1 MDVSIDT
8 LNQLTVASV
17 RHVGPYPECG
27 KAWEALSAWAGPK
40 NLFNEST
47 AFFGIC
53 HDDPNQVPEDQLR
66 YDACMTV
73 PEDMKGEGEVTI
85 LTIPGGDYATLLYQ
99 GPYDNLGEQWMA
111 LFEKGLPQLSKEFD
125 FTRPCFE
132 QYLNDP
138 GHTKP
143 EDLLTKL
150 HVPAK

>member
-27 KAWEALSAWAGPK
+27 KAWESLSAWAGPK
-40 NLFNEST
+40 SLLNEST

-53 HDDPNQVPEDQLR
+53 HDDPRQVPEDQLR

-73 PEDMKGEGEVTI
+73 PEDQKGEGEVTI
-85 LTIPGGDYATLLYQ
+85 LTIPGGNYATLLYQ

-111 LFEKGLPQLSKEFD
+111 LFEKGLPQLDKEFD